1 MNKVTFWYR
10 NHRGE
15 EGYRRVRPIS
25 LRYGTSDYYKEP
37 QWLLLAL
44 DLEKDA
50 EREFAL
56 AQAARPVGRCLMQFA
71 TGALVTSHS
80 CIEDER

>member
-1 MNKVTFWYR
+1 MNEVVFWYR

-25 LRYGTSDYYKEP
+25 LRYGTSSYYKEP

-56 AQAARPVGRCLMQFA
+56 ANATQPVGKCRMQFA
-71 TGALVTSHS
+71 TPIGLSSQDRGV
-80 CIEDER
+80 